1 MPWKCPECG
10 IEIPDSAGKG
20 CDACGYIRFGT
31 LILVSEASGKELQIG
46 IDTSVTGYLLKGLA
60 GEDSRY
66 ASVDQFR
73 VYRDSAIKSWAVR
86 HTPEAKNPT
95 CLNGKP
101 LELVPAPLKEGDVLS
116 IGPEH
121 LRLKVKIVGG

>member
-1 MPWKCPECG
+1 MSWKCPECG
-10 IEIPDSAGKG
+10 TEIPDIAGNG
-20 CDACGYIRFGT
+20 CDACGYIRYGT
-31 LILVSEASGKELQIG
+31 LILASEASGKELQIR

-101 LELVPAPLKEGDVLS
+101 LESVAAPLKEGDVLS
-116 IGPEH
+116 IGPER
-121 LRLKVKIVGG
+121 LRLKIKIVGG